1 MIAFPVG
8 ETTAP
13 GYLALPRGGE
23 GPGVLVLHAW
33 WGLNDFFKAFCDRLA
48 QEGYAALAPDVY
60 HGKIATTIDE
70 AKQIRKTSESEQEQE
85 QALAELTAAVT
96 YLRQHPATKGQ
107 GIACV
112 GFSMGGWSSFEL
124 SVARPADVV
133 AVAAFY
139 GVGNPEADYSAARAV
154 YLGQYV
160 EHDEWEED
168 EYVDLLEK
176 KLHADGREATFYR
189 YPGISHWFMEENRPD
204 VYNTQ
209 AARVAWERLLE
220 FLRRHLAQAA

>member
-1 MIAFPVG
+1 MITFPVG
-8 ETTAP
+8 EGTAP
-13 GYLALPRGGE
+13 GYLALPKSGE

-48 QEGYAALAPDVY
+48 QEGYVALAPDVY

-70 AKQIRKTSESEQEQE
+70 AQQIRKTFESEQEQA

-96 YLRQHPATKGQ
+96 YLRQHPAVKGQ

-112 GFSMGGWSSFEL
+112 GFSMGGWSSYEL
-124 SVARPADVV
+124 SVIRPADVV

-139 GVGNPEADYSAARAV
+139 GVGDPAADYSAARAA

-160 EHDEWEED
+160 LHDEWEED

-176 KLHADGREATFYR
+176 KLRADGREATFYR
-189 YPGISHWFMEENRPD
+189 YPDLSHWFMEDNRPD
-204 VYNTQ
+204 VYNAE
-209 AARVAWERLLE
+209 AARVAWERLLV
-220 FLRRHLAQAA
+220 FLSRHLTRAA